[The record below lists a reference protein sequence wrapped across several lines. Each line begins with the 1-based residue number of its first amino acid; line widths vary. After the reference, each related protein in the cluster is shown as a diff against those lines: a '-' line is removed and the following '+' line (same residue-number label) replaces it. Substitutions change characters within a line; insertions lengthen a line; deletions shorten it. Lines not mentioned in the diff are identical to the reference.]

1 MSRRWNRPRRCLR
14 LVAYAGLAALVLA
27 FVALGVIVLTAGDG
41 ETVLLSVDGDVGRTD
56 PIHGLGLSANG
67 AGGLLVA
74 THDGL
79 HQATRTGG
87 PAQISQE
94 QQDFMGFTVAGPDRL
109 LASGHPA
116 PGQDLPAALGLIESR
131 DGGRTWQPVSL
142 LGQADFHVLRAAG
155 ERVYGFDPASGMLL
169 ASGDGG
175 RTCGATYLHRC
186 STSH

>member
-41 ETVLLSVDGDVGRTD
+41 ET
-56 PIHGLGLSANG
+56 
-67 AGGLLVA
+67 
-74 THDGL
+74 
-79 HQATRTGG
+79 TRTGG

-175 RTCGATYLHRC
+175 RTCGSATYLHRC

>member
-1 MSRRWNRPRRCLR
+1 M
-14 LVAYAGLAALVLA
+14 AYAGLAALVLA

-41 ETVLLSVDGDVGRTD
+41 ET
-56 PIHGLGLSANG
+56 
-67 AGGLLVA
+67 
-74 THDGL
+74 
-79 HQATRTGG
+79 TRTGG

-109 LASGHPA
+109 LASGHPT

-175 RTCGATYLHRC
+175 AHAGA
-186 STSH
+186 